1 MRTSSWLEQVHVVVV
16 ASQESADRM
25 QRWLFWSDSLSTK
38 WKRDTSEG
46 RILSMLKALRRVIA
60 LFALVAV
67 AVKGV
72 FSFLSWV
79 EKQDDLDASVWIDEE
94 ELEEVQ

>member
-1 MRTSSWLEQVHVVVV
+1 
-16 ASQESADRM
+16 
-25 QRWLFWSDSLSTK
+25 
-38 WKRDTSEG
+38 
-46 RILSMLKALRRVIA
+46 MLKALRRVLA

>member
-1 MRTSSWLEQVHVVVV
+1 MMKSAFKV
-16 ASQESADRM
+16 AR
-25 QRWLFWSDSLSTK
+25 
-38 WKRDTSEG
+38 
-46 RILSMLKALRRVIA
+46 RI
-60 LFALVAV
+60 FALVALLAV

-79 EKQDDLDASVWIDEE
+79 EKQDDLEGSAWIDED

>member
-1 MRTSSWLEQVHVVVV
+1 M
-16 ASQESADRM
+16 
-25 QRWLFWSDSLSTK
+25 F
-38 WKRDTSEG
+38 
-46 RILSMLKALRRVIA
+46 KALKRVLT
-60 LFALVAV
+60 LFALAAV
-67 AVKGV
+67 AIKGV

>member
-1 MRTSSWLEQVHVVVV
+1 
-16 ASQESADRM
+16 
-25 QRWLFWSDSLSTK
+25 
-38 WKRDTSEG
+38 
-46 RILSMLKALRRVIA
+46 MLKALRRVIA
-60 LFALVAV
+60 LFALAAV

>member
-1 MRTSSWLEQVHVVVV
+1 M
-16 ASQESADRM
+16 
-25 QRWLFWSDSLSTK
+25 F
-38 WKRDTSEG
+38 
-46 RILSMLKALRRVIA
+46 KALRRVIA
-60 LFALVAV
+60 LFALAAV

-79 EKQDDLDASVWIDEE
+79 EKQDDIDASIWIDEE